1 MVYIMLIINFTDTTV
16 RIEVPS
22 GTEMEEREGLA
33 FWNVVLPKSGG
44 VQGEGVYWRRV
55 GIISQGGT
63 NSGGL

>member
-33 FWNVVLPKSGG
+33 FCNVGIPKSGG
-44 VQGEGVYWRRV
+44 VQGEGVYWRREC
-55 GIISQGGT
+55 IIRHRGT
-63 NSGGL
+63 NSDGL